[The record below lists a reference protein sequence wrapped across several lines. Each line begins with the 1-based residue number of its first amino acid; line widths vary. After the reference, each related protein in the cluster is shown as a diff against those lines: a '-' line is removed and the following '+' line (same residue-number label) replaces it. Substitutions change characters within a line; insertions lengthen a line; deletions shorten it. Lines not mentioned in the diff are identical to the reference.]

1 MQTYRLK
8 KQRDRNGFYQMID
21 ETDRM
26 FTLLK
31 KKKQDTRYYK
41 YDSFWENPSKV
52 ISCIYTHTKPLTR
65 KLLCNLKFNNEHVD
79 FYKHTLGS
87 Q

>member
-26 FTLLK
+26 FALLK
-31 KKKQDTRYYK
+31 KKKNKTQDII
-41 YDSFWENPSKV
+41 NMIPSGK
-52 ISCIYTHTKPLTR
+52 TQAR
-65 KLLCNLKFNNEHVD
+65 
-79 FYKHTLGS
+79 
-87 Q
+87 